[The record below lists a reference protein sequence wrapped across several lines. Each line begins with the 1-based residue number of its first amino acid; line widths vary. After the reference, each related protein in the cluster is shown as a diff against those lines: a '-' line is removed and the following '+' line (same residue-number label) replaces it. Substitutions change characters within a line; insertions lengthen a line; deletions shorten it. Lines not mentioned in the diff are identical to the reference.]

1 MKVFITGGAGF
12 IGSALIRLLIAES
25 DWTVINIDKLKG
37 DNIRDW
43 LYVDDHARALRLVFE
58 KGRLGEVYNI
68 GGHNEK
74 TNLEVVDTLCALLD
88 QLRPQANGQSC
99 SFLKTYVADRPGHDK
114 RYAIDASKIGREL
127 GWKPQET
134 FETGLKKTVQ
144 WYLENEAWV
153 AHVVSGE
160 YKHWTDKNYG
170 SRK

>member
-1 MKVFITGGAGF
+1 
-12 IGSALIRLLIAES
+12 
-25 DWTVINIDKLKG
+25 
-37 DNIRDW
+37 
-43 LYVDDHARALRLVFE
+43 
-58 KGRLGEVYNI
+58 LGEVYNI

-88 QLRPQANGQSC
+88 ELRPQANGKPYTD
-99 SFLKTYVADRPGHDK
+99 LKTYVADRPGHDK

-144 WYLENEAWV
+144 WYLDNEAWV

-160 YKHWTDKNYG
+160 YKNWTDKNYG